1 MVTTKMVPS
10 ESAAAA
16 AGSVEVVVTAR
27 LSVTAAEAVLV
38 VELGTKRVVLNMWLK
53 SLRRWIILRLFF
65 VVANCQ
71 CYVIVW
77 ITRKMF
83 NFL

>member
-27 LSVTAAEAVLV
+27 LSVTATEAVLV
-38 VELGTKRVVLNMWLK
+38 VELGTKRVVLNM
-53 SLRRWIILRLFF
+53 
-65 VVANCQ
+65 
-71 CYVIVW
+71 
-77 ITRKMF
+77 
-83 NFL
+83 